1 MPDLQWLLPFC
12 NSPANFRTITLVLS
26 RVIWSYTCIL
36 KKCYLFSWGWLGI
49 NPPPL
54 PRTLCMPGD
63 TWPWSYIPNPCFFKI
78 SLPVYPRLASNS
90 QFFCLHLLSCWD

>member
-1 MPDLQWLLPFC
+1 
-12 NSPANFRTITLVLS
+12 
-26 RVIWSYTCIL
+26 L
-36 KKCYLFSWGWLGI
+36 KKCYLFSWGWLEI